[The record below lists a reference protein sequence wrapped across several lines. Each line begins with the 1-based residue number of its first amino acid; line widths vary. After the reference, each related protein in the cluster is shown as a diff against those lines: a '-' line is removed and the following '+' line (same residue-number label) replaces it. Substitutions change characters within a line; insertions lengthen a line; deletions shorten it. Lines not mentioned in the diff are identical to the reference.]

1 MKVAALPSGGGR
13 VTRLSREAEV
23 EEATPRAEN
32 LPPIRIPRLM
42 PSRVIGNVDL
52 AAFEQTIGQS
62 SLYKTGFKRDVCEA
76 ERNKW
81 CHRCRPISHVF

>member
-1 MKVAALPSGGGR
+1 MKLAALPSGGGR

-42 PSRVIGNVDL
+42 PSSVIGNVDI
-52 AAFEQTIGQS
+52 AAVEQTIGQTS
-62 SLYKTGFKRDVCEA
+62 FFKQALNVTFGRRRGLNGVTEVA
-76 ERNKW
+76 Y
-81 CHRCRPISHVF
+81 